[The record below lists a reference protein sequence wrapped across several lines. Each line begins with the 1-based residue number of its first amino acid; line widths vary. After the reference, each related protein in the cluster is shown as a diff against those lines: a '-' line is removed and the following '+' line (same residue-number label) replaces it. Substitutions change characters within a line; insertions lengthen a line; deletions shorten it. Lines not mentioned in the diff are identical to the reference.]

1 MNPDTYQEQV
11 EILVKASSQFP
22 DISCLWDT
30 KFLKIYFSI
39 ENDWEICIVYSHAF
53 RSPVLYFRNR
63 TQGLT
68 LEEVHNHIK
77 INAEYISPAELPYT
91 GEPYFFLHPCR
102 SQNLLEGFTLATWLS
117 VVLQVLGLSLPLGF
131 YVEFDKFLGV
141 NKDQILS

>member
-1 MNPDTYQEQV
+1 MNPDAYQEQV
-11 EILVKASSQFP
+11 EILLRIFSQFP
-22 DISCLWDT
+22 DISCLYDT
-30 KFLKIYFSI
+30 RFLKIYFSL

-63 TQGLT
+63 IQGLT

-77 INAEYISPAELPYT
+77 AYTEYISPAELPYT

-102 SQNLLEGFTLATWLS
+102 SQNLLEGFSLATWLS

-131 YVEFDKFLGV
+131 YIEFNKFIGV
-141 NKDQILS
+141 NKSV